1 MRPVLQNTAIKNC
14 FRFSSS
20 VVCWSFCVQFN
31 HLLRDI
37 LGLGPPLGP
46 FPLACVSIVPYQKV
60 RAASLFDAC
69 AVIAPH
75 SLQVVLMS
83 FSTPPSLT
91 ASLQLSCL
99 QGQDKTEEQI
109 QGQAGR
115 HHVRAAAALGWAAH
129 RRKQRMP
136 SPVWHPRVE
145 SVFFPLV
152 QFICNLTFLSL
163 RRQDLFL
170 GSPRGRKAAVLSS
183 SLVFALKSTER
194 NMTLNRNLFH
204 YTD

>member
-83 FSTPPSLT
+83 FSTPPHS
-91 ASLQLSCL
+91 Q
-99 QGQDKTEEQI
+99 
-109 QGQAGR
+109 
-115 HHVRAAAALGWAAH
+115 HHYNSAAFKA
-129 RRKQRMP
+129 RTKQRSKFRDKRADIM
-136 SPVWHPRVE
+136 
-145 SVFFPLV
+145 
-152 QFICNLTFLSL
+152 
-163 RRQDLFL
+163 
-170 GSPRGRKAAVLSS
+170 
-183 SLVFALKSTER
+183 
-194 NMTLNRNLFH
+194 
-204 YTD
+204 